1 MSHEEKILKAVTVL
15 SERMKWVIRIGSILM
30 CALSAGYIYQ
40 VNMNLANATDIES
53 NRTEIRA
60 HIETVD
66 KLHNLLMKEWI
77 INDRDN

>member
-15 SERMKWVIRIGSILM
+15 SEQVKWVIRIGGILM
-30 CALSAGYIYQ
+30 FALSAGYIYQ

-66 KLHNLLMKEWI
+66 QLHNLLMEKWI
-77 INDRDN
+77 NK